1 MWYYN
6 NIIYVNDF
14 LISKNKKEGVLL
26 MKIAIGSDHVGLE
39 LKPVIVEYLKELGHE
54 VEDFGAYSKERTD
67 YPIYGEKVAKAV
79 IEGNYD
85 CGIVMCGTGVGI
97 SIAANKIKGIRA
109 VVCSEPYSAK
119 LSKEHNN
126 TNILA
131 FGSRVIGSE
140 LAKMLVKEWLE
151 AEFEGG
157 RHANRV
163 NMLDNM

>member
-1 MWYYN
+1 
-6 NIIYVNDF
+6 
-14 LISKNKKEGVLL
+14 

-39 LKPVIVEYLKELGHE
+39 LKPVIVDYLKELGHE
-54 VEDFGAYSKERTD
+54 VEDFGAYTKERTD
-67 YPIYGEKVAKAV
+67 YPIYGVKVAEAV
-79 IEGNYD
+79 VKGGYD
-85 CGIVMCGTGVGI
+85 WGIGMCGTGVGI
-97 SIAANKIKGIRA
+97 SIAANKVKGIRA

-131 FGSRVIGSE
+131 FGSRVVGSE
-140 LAKMLVKEWLE
+140 LAKMIVKEWLD

-157 RHANRV
+157 RHSNRV